1 MIYLHTLGG
10 ASIEIESP
18 RRCADAEGAGD
29 GEGHG
34 CPSSRVAERARL
46 TSSAPRR
53 FALLLYLA
61 VERGRR
67 VGRERLQTL
76 IFPEQS
82 ATKARHSLREVI
94 YQLRAAGASI
104 LTDHDDVFVP
114 ADQVWC
120 DAWAAVDQDPLSE
133 ETVHAIAGGFLTG
146 YAPEH
151 SEAYTEWYEAHRATS
166 ISSLARRLLVA
177 TNAAT
182 IGAQWGFAERA
193 ARACLAIDPLNEG
206 ATLALA
212 GILAVNGSKASAID
226 LVDRYVAEV
235 GAQSAELKFPAMA
248 LKRRISEGLPSR
260 HLVHRRRNGDSGDSA
275 FITPAMV
282 GRAKELAELQE
293 GFALVRTGSSQ
304 CLVVAGEAGIG
315 KTRLVAEFS
324 ATAVL
329 QGARVERVTIQ
340 PHDGERPMGA
350 FVDLVPALLRAR
362 GALGCSPGS
371 MDALRNLIGRQPQ
384 GDLPQQAAGAEEHEQ
399 RWAAVSRAVV
409 DLCEA
414 IASEGTLVLVI
425 EDAHWMDTLS
435 ANTIGRIIGTGRE
448 SRILVVA
455 TTRDPRPLVRDV
467 RLAERCRT
475 VTLGPL
481 DDAATKELLDVLL
494 PTPGNATS
502 DKKSAGDEGVS
513 VRARIAEVSAGN
525 PLFLI
530 SLAAHSRAHPGEFK
544 VPGTI
549 VETFAQRID
558 VLSRRAVSVLATC
571 AELGK
576 HSTLGRLVRSL
587 EMRKHELV
595 ESLLELTD
603 SGLVLRDDQNAVP
616 AHPLVAEALRTRLP
630 QPARRAVAHAVAV
643 ALEADAEG
651 DALASLWWD
660 AATSW
665 RAADNPERAIH
676 ALKRCARH
684 AVEIGRPGEAAR
696 MLNEA
701 ASLPQS
707 DESLR
712 RITESLILAA
722 DAANEFALVVRGAS
736 RIESRLDERHDDVE
750 IAELRAHFHSYRSDD
765 RIADRLPRCI
775 RAPNG
780 TPAHRVEASILLLKC
795 ADMAGRTDLRDIAIR
810 ETGEEDLAMV
820 GPLVRL
826 EYKILAASCLGDRS
840 RAASLGRE
848 LIDCCRQTDTKG
860 VAPLKYYHTAVTALH
875 LAGLLDEAILGY
887 ECQFELGRKRG
898 SYRVQHRA
906 AAQLGGL
913 YFDCARDDEANHWL
927 AVALGMGEAN
937 PELANDFDLA
947 TLRLEWSLFE
957 GRFDAAMRIVDGVV
971 KEGLPKN
978 DVCARWLR
986 AGNLAIKAGR
996 RELDSEAHALACHIG
1011 QDRLVSMTGT
1021 RDFEVAV
1028 AVESLLAL
1036 GERQDALSIL
1046 DQYLETERADLKPPT
1061 RLLSRAIQAVGTQS
1075 AERDS
1080 GAGASLTPRPKP
1092 AESRQTR

>member
-10 ASIEIESP
+10 ASIEIESTH
-18 RRCADAEGAGD
+18 RCADVEGGGEGEGD
-29 GEGHG
+29 G
-34 CPSSRVAERARL
+34 CASPRVAKRARL

-82 ATKARHSLREVI
+82 PTKARHSLREVI

-120 DAWAAVDQDPLSE
+120 DAWAAVEQDPLSE

-166 ISSLARRLLVA
+166 ISSLTRRLIVA

-182 IGAQWGFAERA
+182 NEAQWGFAERA

-226 LVDRYVAEV
+226 LVDRYVAEI
-235 GAQSAELKFPAMA
+235 GSQSAELKFPALA

-260 HLVHRRRNGDSGDSA
+260 HLVQRRRNGDSADSA

-293 GFALVRTGSSQ
+293 GFALVRRGASQ

-315 KTRLVAEFS
+315 KTRLAAEFS

-362 GALGCSPGS
+362 GALGCSPAS

-384 GDLPQQAAGAEEHEQ
+384 GDLPQQSAGAEEHEQ

-425 EDAHWMDTLS
+425 EDAHWLDTLS
-435 ANTIGRIIGTGRE
+435 ANTIGRIIGAGRE

-494 PTPGNATS
+494 PTPGKPTS
-502 DKKSAGDEGVS
+502 EKGVGDAGVS
-513 VRARIAEVSAGN
+513 VRERITEVSAGN

-558 VLSRRAVSVLATC
+558 ALSRRAVSVLATC

-595 ESLLELTD
+595 ESLLELTG
-603 SGLVLRDDQNAVP
+603 SGLLLRDDQNAIP
-616 AHPLVAEALRTRLP
+616 AHPLVAEALRNRLP
-630 QPARRAVAHAVAV
+630 HPVRRAVAHSVA
-643 ALEADAEG
+643 ATLEADADG
-651 DALASLWWD
+651 GASPSPWWD
-660 AATSW
+660 AAQSW
-665 RAADNPERAIH
+665 RSADNPERAIH
-676 ALKRCARH
+676 ALRRCAKH
-684 AVEIGRPGEAAR
+684 ALEIGRPGEAAR
-696 MLNEA
+696 LFSEA
-701 ASLPQS
+701 AELPQS
-707 DESLR
+707 PESLR
-712 RITESLILAA
+712 GLTESLILAA
-722 DAANEFALVVRGAS
+722 DAANEFTLIVSAVARV
-736 RIESRLDERHDDVE
+736 ESHVEDQHDDVE
-750 IAELRAHFHSYRSDD
+750 IAAIRAHFNAYRSDE
-765 RIADRLPRCI
+765 RMADRLPRCL
-775 RAPNG
+775 RALSA
-780 TPAHRVEASILLLKC
+780 TPAHRIEASILLLKC
-795 ADMAGRTDLRDIAIR
+795 ADMSGRNDLRDIAIR
-810 ETGEEDLAMV
+810 ETREEDLGIV
-820 GPLVRL
+820 GPPMRL
-826 EYKILAASCLGDRS
+826 EFQILTASCRGDRS
-840 RAASLGRE
+840 SAASVGRE
-848 LIDCCRQTDTKG
+848 LMNHCQEMDIKG
-860 VAPLKYYHTAVTALH
+860 AAPLKYHHTAVMALY
-875 LAGLLDEAILGY
+875 LGGRIDEAIEGFKWQY
-887 ECQFELGRKRG
+887 GVGCQRG
-898 SYRVQHRA
+898 SYRTQQRA
-906 AAQLGGL
+906 ATHLSALH
-913 YFDCARDDEANHWL
+913 FDSTRDDEARHWL
-927 AVALGMGEAN
+927 ALALGVGEAH

-947 TLRLEWSLFE
+947 TLRLEYALVE
-957 GRFDAAMRIVDGVV
+957 GKLDAAQCVLDDITRD
-971 KEGLPKN
+971 GLPRN
-978 DVCARWLR
+978 DVCQRWLR
-986 AGNLAIKAGR
+986 GAKLAIKSGR
-996 RELDSEAHALACHIG
+996 NALDAEARVMAHQIG
-1011 QDRLVSMTGT
+1011 QDRIVSMTGA
-1021 RDFEVAV
+1021 RDFEVAI
-1028 AVESLLAL
+1028 AVEAL
-1036 GERQDALSIL
+1036 WTFGARQDASSLL
-1046 DQYLETERADLKPPT
+1046 DQYLVERDDLRPPT
-1061 RLLSRAIQAVGTQS
+1061 RLLSRAIQKVKRQDAD
-1075 AERDS
+1075 RDS
-1080 GAGASLTPRPKP
+1080 RADATVTAGLLAR
-1092 AESRQTR
+1092 AED

>member
-1 MIYLHTLGG
+1 MIYLRTLGG
-10 ASIEIESP
+10 ASIEIESTH
-18 RRCADAEGAGD
+18 RCADAEGEGD
-29 GEGHG
+29 GSAS
-34 CPSSRVAERARL
+34 PRVAERVRL

-76 IFPEQS
+76 IFPDQS
-82 ATKARHSLREVI
+82 PTKARHSLREVI

-133 ETVHAIAGGFLTG
+133 ETVHAIAGGLLTG

-151 SEAYTEWYEAHRATS
+151 SEAYSEWYEAHRALS

-182 IGAQWGFAERA
+182 KEAQWGFAERA

-226 LVDRYVAEV
+226 LVDRYVAEI
-235 GAQSAELKFPAMA
+235 GSQSADLKFPAMA
-248 LKRRISEGLPSR
+248 LKRRISEGFPSR
-260 HLVHRRRNGDSGDSA
+260 HLVQRRLNGDSGDGA
-275 FITPAMV
+275 FTTPAMV

-293 GFALVRTGSSQ
+293 GFGLVRAGASQ

-362 GALGCSPGS
+362 GALGCSPAS

-425 EDAHWMDTLS
+425 EDGHWLDTLS
-435 ANTIGRIIGTGRE
+435 ANTIGRIIGAGRE

-494 PTPGNATS
+494 PTPGKPTS
-502 DKKSAGDEGVS
+502 EKSVGDGGVS

-530 SLAAHSRAHPGEFK
+530 SLAAHSLAHPGEFK

-558 VLSRRAVSVLATC
+558 ALSRRAMSVLATC

-576 HSTLGRLVRSL
+576 HSTLARLVRSL

-616 AHPLVAEALRTRLP
+616 AHPLVAEALRNRLS
-630 QPARRAVAHAVAV
+630 QPARRAVAHAVA
-643 ALEADAEG
+643 ATLEADAEG
-651 DALASLWWD
+651 GASPSPWWD
-660 AATSW
+660 AAQSW
-665 RAADNPERAIH
+665 RSADNPERAIH
-676 ALKRCARH
+676 ALRRCAKH
-684 AVEIGRPGEAAR
+684 ALEIGRPGEAAR
-696 MLNEA
+696 LLSEA
-701 ASLPQS
+701 AELPQS
-707 DESLR
+707 PESLR
-712 RITESLILAA
+712 GLTESLILAA
-722 DAANEFALVVRGAS
+722 DAANEFTLVVSAVARMKS
-736 RIESRLDERHDDVE
+736 RVDDQHDDVE
-750 IAELRAHFHSYRSDD
+750 IAAIRAHFNAYRSDE
-765 RIADRLPRCI
+765 RMADRLPCCI
-775 RAPNG
+775 RAPSA
-780 TPAHRVEASILLLKC
+780 TPAHRIEASILLLKC
-795 ADMAGRTDLRDIAIR
+795 SDMAGRNDLRDIALR
-810 ETGEEDLAMV
+810 ETREEDLGIV
-820 GPLVRL
+820 KPLMRL
-826 EYKILAASCLGDRS
+826 EFQILAASCRGDRS
-840 RAASLGRE
+840 RAASVGRKLMNHCQE
-848 LIDCCRQTDTKG
+848 MDMKG
-860 VAPLKYYHTAVTALH
+860 VAPLKYHHTAVTALY
-875 LAGLLDEAILGY
+875 LGGQVEEAIEGFKW
-887 ECQFELGRKRG
+887 QFGVGRQRG
-898 SYRVQHRA
+898 SYRTQQRA
-906 AAQLGGL
+906 ATHLSAL
-913 YFDCARDDEANHWL
+913 YFDSARDEEAHHWL
-927 AVALGMGEAN
+927 ALAVGVGEAH
-937 PELANDFDLA
+937 PELATDFDLA
-947 TLRLEWSLFE
+947 TLQLEYALVE
-957 GRFDAAMRIVDGVV
+957 GKIDAAQRVLDDITR
-971 KEGLPKN
+971 EGLPRN
-978 DVCARWLR
+978 DVCQRWIR
-986 AGNLAIKAGR
+986 GAKLAIKSGR
-996 RELDSEAHALACHIG
+996 HELDAEARTIAHQIG
-1011 QDRLVSMTGT
+1011 QDRIVSMTGA
-1021 RDFEVAV
+1021 RDFEIAV
-1028 AVESLLAL
+1028 AVEALLGL
-1036 GERQDALSIL
+1036 GARRDASSMV
-1046 DQYLETERADLKPPT
+1046 DQYLVERDDLRPPT
-1061 RLLSRAIQAVGTQS
+1061 RLLTRAIQGVKRQS

-1080 GAGASLTPRPKP
+1080 RADSTVTESLFARS
-1092 AESRQTR
+1092 ED

>member
-10 ASIEIESP
+10 ASIEIEST
-18 RRCADAEGAGD
+18 RRCADAEGGGD
-29 GEGHG
+29 GEADD
-34 CPSSRVAERARL
+34 CASPRVAERARL

-67 VGRERLQTL
+67 VGRERLQAL

-82 ATKARHSLREVI
+82 PTKARHSLREVI

-120 DAWAAVDQDPLSE
+120 DAWAAIEQDPLSE
-133 ETVHAIAGGFLTG
+133 ETVHAIAGGLLTG

-151 SEAYTEWYEAHRATS
+151 SEAYSEWYEAHLATS

-177 TNAAT
+177 TNVAT
-182 IGAQWGFAERA
+182 NEAQWGFAERA

-226 LVDRYVAEV
+226 LVDRYVAEI
-235 GAQSAELKFPAMA
+235 GSQSADLKFPAMA

-260 HLVHRRRNGDSGDSA
+260 HLVQRPVHGDSGDSA

-282 GRAKELAELQE
+282 GRARELAELQE
-293 GFALVRTGSSQ
+293 GFGLVRAGASQ

-362 GALGCSPGS
+362 GALGCSPAS

-414 IASEGTLVLVI
+414 IASEGALVLVI
-425 EDAHWMDTLS
+425 EDAHWLDTLS
-435 ANTIGRIIGTGRE
+435 ANTIGRIIGAGRE

-455 TTRDPRPLVRDV
+455 TTRDPRPLVRDM

-481 DDAATKELLDVLL
+481 DDVATKELLDVLL
-494 PTPGNATS
+494 PPPSKPTS
-502 DKKSAGDEGVS
+502 EKGVGDGGAS
-513 VRARIAEVSAGN
+513 VRAQITEVSAGN

-544 VPGTI
+544 IPGTI

-558 VLSRRAVSVLATC
+558 ALSRRALSVLATC

-576 HSTLGRLVRSL
+576 HSTLNRLVRSL

-595 ESLLELTD
+595 ESLLELTE
-603 SGLVLRDDQNAVP
+603 SGLILRDEQNAVP
-616 AHPLVAEALRTRLP
+616 AHPLVSEALRNRLP
-630 QPARRAVAHAVAV
+630 QPVRRAVAHSVA
-643 ALEADAEG
+643 ATLEADADG
-651 DALASLWWD
+651 GASPSPWWD
-660 AATSW
+660 AAQSW
-665 RAADNPERAIH
+665 RSADNPERAIH
-676 ALKRCARH
+676 ALRRCAKH
-684 AVEIGRPGEAAR
+684 ALEIGRPGEAAR
-696 MLNEA
+696 LLSEA
-701 ASLPQS
+701 AELPQS
-707 DESLR
+707 PDSLR
-712 RITESLILAA
+712 GLTESLILAA
-722 DAANEFALVVRGAS
+722 DAANESTLVVSAVAKIQS
-736 RIESRLDERHDDVE
+736 RVDDQHDDVE
-750 IAELRAHFHSYRSDD
+750 IATIRAHFNAYRSDD
-765 RIADRLPRCI
+765 RMADRLPRCI
-775 RAPNG
+775 RSPSA
-780 TPAHRVEASILLLKC
+780 TPAHRIEASILLLKC
-795 ADMAGRTDLRDIAIR
+795 ADMAGRNDLRDIAIR
-810 ETGEEDLAMV
+810 ETRAEDLGIV
-820 GPLVRL
+820 GPPMQL
-826 EYKILAASCLGDRS
+826 EFQILAASCRGDRS
-840 RAASLGRE
+840 RAASVGRE
-848 LIDCCRQTDTKG
+848 LMNHCQEMDLNG
-860 VAPLKYYHTAVTALH
+860 VAPLKYHHTAVIALY
-875 LAGLLDEAILGY
+875 LGGRVEEAIEGFKWQY
-887 ECQFELGRKRG
+887 GVGCKRG
-898 SYRVQHRA
+898 SFRTQQRA
-906 AAQLGGL
+906 ATHLSALH
-913 YFDCARDDEANHWL
+913 FDSARDDEAHRWLGL
-927 AVALGMGEAN
+927 AVGVGEAH

-947 TLRLEWSLFE
+947 TLRIEYALVE
-957 GRFDAAMRIVDGVV
+957 RKFDLAQRLLDDITR
-971 KEGLPKN
+971 EGLPRN
-978 DVCARWLR
+978 DVCQRWVRGAR
-986 AGNLAIKAGR
+986 LAIKSGR
-996 RELDSEAHALACHIG
+996 HELDAEARIIARQIG
-1011 QDRLVSMTGT
+1011 QDRMLSMTGA
-1021 RDFEVAV
+1021 RDFEIAI
-1028 AVESLLAL
+1028 AVEALLAL
-1036 GERQDALSIL
+1036 GERRDASSIL
-1046 DQYLETERADLKPPT
+1046 DQYLVERDDLRPPT
-1061 RLLSRAIQAVGTQS
+1061 RLLSRAIQGVMTQN

-1080 GAGASLTPRPKP
+1080 PADAAVTASLL
-1092 AESRQTR
+1092 AQGEN